1 MKKNVILFYLSLLP
15 LLNSLTAASFE
26 LSSAQ
31 IQSRLGEVKSS
42 IEALSNGKLVVEIKN
57 ISGYNL
63 SNLECKAFVDNNEIA
78 ITNSI
83 QNIETFPS
91 GYTIKLEFDYHAS
104 TSLTNGYVSFSIYF
118 KTYGEKLVCPFVQSK
133 ALSSTYFIPNQGA
146 RVAAINALKGNPK
159 INYVLFKQQ
168 LDIAIKNGDIA
179 AKAWRLLVAHSG
191 VGVYRMNPGYKLNAA
206 DGDRL
211 LQQARQGNL
220 ESAYLLGALNLYKF
234 ILPGIIDENASHFLI
249 TLSAQQNYPPAQFFL
264 GEHFLRRGSNNIP
277 QGIQHLETAWKN
289 GDARA
294 ARALS
299 HFYINAPAGQKNLT
313 KGRDWLN
320 QAVAKGDPQA
330 NVIKAELLLEGE
342 SEAPNPVQA
351 LSMLNQAAN
360 NYNADAMVK
369 LGYIYSTGSMGIP
382 QDLPKGRTYYEK
394 AANQTNDPEAMFWLG
409 KWDYDRNSYHEAKY
423 WLLKAA
429 GNHNGKAMFLLAS
442 LYEKGLGG
450 LEQSLVKQRY
460 WKNQAALAG
469 FTQAQDLQNSPFDP
483 PLTALIPSM
492 LDPDRFFGDLFSM
505 YLENLLPN
513 SEAFNKCELIS
524 DSTQVVLYA
533 ASMNGC
539 LDSGI
544 DLENG
549 QMVQVNATGQILF
562 GVGIGKLS
570 PIGSD
575 DPFFIGNRL
584 SYAKDLPT
592 GCLMYKIGE
601 DGTWNIAGTRLNFT
615 TTHSGRLYFCVN
627 DNQAWNNKNYF
638 DLKIEVDKK
647 KNNSN
652 NIIDKN
658 ANIKVLSTKIITW
671 LRADQFENAAL
682 AARNLENTWLEL
694 YPELPNPYSCLIAL
708 AETRHNAD
716 CGTALK
722 FEECF
727 KFTYGSI
734 KLSLALGS
742 ETQVLYHLQQ
752 LDYHFGSVLQ
762 IALENQNPCSKFA
775 ELAYDYAL
783 MTKGLVLE
791 RGDVERNLLNNSP
804 NPMLKESIIRIKTL
818 RRDISPVGLPA
829 SYAVPNTEMP
839 NVITTLNHEI
849 ENLDHNSPE
858 LKHKLLR
865 NYRWKDVH
873 QQLGEDEASVE
884 YLLMPSLNGNPQD
897 THLLAIVLSKSVGAP
912 IMVKLGAYR
921 ELKAIFS
928 KNFESD
934 KSLKPGTTLFR
945 GGEKSN
951 PINSDPLVET
961 PPDLALYNL
970 IIAPMSGYILG
981 IKRVY
986 FSPVDILNFI
996 PFEAIPHPS
1005 GKYLGE
1011 LLELR
1016 QVYSTRRL
1024 AQPFQDNR
1032 SHGRLNVHAF
1042 GNINYG
1048 EMEFARWR
1056 ALDETKLEID
1066 SIAFICDTL
1075 KYKNVW
1081 RYQNHEASEEL
1092 FNNICNQTT
1101 PSILHLATHGFYQPY
1116 EDKTKARYIDPM
1128 ERAGLVLALAN
1139 QYQPNKNTP
1148 SAKNDGWLFA
1158 SEISQMDLAQ
1168 VHLAVLSACESGL
1181 GDIVQ
1186 NEGVFG
1192 LPRAFLKAGA
1202 QTLLVSLWPV
1212 KDDEARRFMVKFYE
1226 NYLPGD
1232 ISAYDALQV
1241 TRSFYRKDKELRAKV
1256 NNWAAWVL
1264 LE

>member
-1 MKKNVILFYLSLLP
+1 MVLLMFTSFTLFCLPGLLSQTPSINGTSSKKSTFSLAITSDSRDKTLRELANHMEAIISTFLISREILLVEKDTINSSGVGAERFRIGSIEMNRKDIDFMLLGRLSWNESYRFGKAIIFEFRAINV
-15 LLNSLTAASFE
+15 LNSEIVANLKSEWPDQDFGVLFFMPPFYDYNYERFIDRDKIITTAKEIFNSIKSFDFYRKSE
-26 LSSAQ
+26 LNRTTREKLVDFTLNLAFLELRNQKFERAKNTIDNLKRYLLSSPELVTH
-31 IQSRLGEVKSS
+31 SLELKLLSYNLE
-42 IEALSNGKLVVEIKN
+42 EATYLKEIKN
-57 ISGYNL
+57 AYEL
-63 SNLECKAFVDNNEIA
+63 A
-78 ITNSI
+78 
-83 QNIETFPS
+83 
-91 GYTIKLEFDYHAS
+91 YT
-104 TSLTNGYVSFSIYF
+104 
-118 KTYGEKLVCPFVQSK
+118 
-133 ALSSTYFIPNQGA
+133 
-146 RVAAINALKGNPK
+146 
-159 INYVLFKQQ
+159 
-168 LDIAIKNGDIA
+168 
-179 AKAWRLLVAHSG
+179 
-191 VGVYRMNPGYKLNAA
+191 
-206 DGDRL
+206 
-211 LQQARQGNL
+211 L
-220 ESAYLLGALNLYKF
+220 ES
-234 ILPGIIDENASHFLI
+234 
-249 TLSAQQNYPPAQFFL
+249 T
-264 GEHFLRRGSNNIP
+264 
-277 QGIQHLETAWKN
+277 W
-289 GDARA
+289 
-294 ARALS
+294 
-299 HFYINAPAGQKNLT
+299 
-313 KGRDWLN
+313 
-320 QAVAKGDPQA
+320 
-330 NVIKAELLLEGE
+330 
-342 SEAPNPVQA
+342 VQ
-351 LSMLNQAAN
+351 
-360 NYNADAMVK
+360 Y
-369 LGYIYSTGSMGIP
+369 
-382 QDLPKGRTYYEK
+382 
-394 AANQTNDPEAMFWLG
+394 
-409 KWDYDRNSYHEAKY
+409 
-423 WLLKAA
+423 
-429 GNHNGKAMFLLAS
+429 
-442 LYEKGLGG
+442 
-450 LEQSLVKQRY
+450 
-460 WKNQAALAG
+460 
-469 FTQAQDLQNSPFDP
+469 
-483 PLTALIPSM
+483 
-492 LDPDRFFGDLFSM
+492 
-505 YLENLLPN
+505 
-513 SEAFNKCELIS
+513 
-524 DSTQVVLYA
+524 
-533 ASMNGC
+533 
-539 LDSGI
+539 
-544 DLENG
+544 
-549 QMVQVNATGQILF
+549 
-562 GVGIGKLS
+562 
-570 PIGSD
+570 
-575 DPFFIGNRL
+575 
-584 SYAKDLPT
+584 
-592 GCLMYKIGE
+592 
-601 DGTWNIAGTRLNFT
+601 
-615 TTHSGRLYFCVN
+615 
-627 DNQAWNNKNYF
+627 
-638 DLKIEVDKK
+638 
-647 KNNSN
+647 
-652 NIIDKN
+652 
-658 ANIKVLSTKIITW
+658 
-671 LRADQFENAAL
+671 
-682 AARNLENTWLEL
+682 

-708 AETRHNAD
+708 AETRYNGD
-716 CGTALK
+716 CGAALK
-722 FEECF
+722 FEVCF
-727 KFTYGSI
+727 KLTYDSI
-734 KLSLALGS
+734 KLNLALGS

-762 IALENQNPCSKFA
+762 IALKNQNPCSKFA

-804 NPMLKESIIRIKTL
+804 NPILRERMLRIKTL
-818 RRDISPVGLPA
+818 RRDISPIGLSA

-839 NVITTLNHEI
+839 NVITTLDHEI
-849 ENLDHNSPE
+849 EKLDHTFPE
-858 LKHKLLR
+858 LKHKIIR
-865 NYRWKDVH
+865 NYRWKDVY
-873 QQLGEDEASVE
+873 QQLHEDEASIE
-884 YLLMPSLNGNPQD
+884 YLLMPSVNGNPQD

-934 KSLKPGTTLFR
+934 KCLKPGTTLFR

-970 IIAPMSGYILG
+970 IIAPVIGSILG

-1048 EMEFARWR
+1048 KMEFARWR

-1092 FNNICNQTT
+1092 FNKICTQTT

-1212 KDDEARRFMVKFYE
+1212 EDDEARRFMVKFYE
-1226 NYLPGD
+1226 NYLPGEL
-1232 ISAYDALQV
+1232 SAYDALQI
-1241 TRSFYRKDKELRAKV
+1241 TRSFYRNDKELRAKV
-1256 NNWAAWVL
+1256 SSWAAWVL